1 MKEKCCC
8 PAAITPGLDVQGIT
22 QADQIARLAYL
33 QKETADGLTAETAA
47 RVAADEQIAGQ
58 ATAGDAANKAL
69 IDSLDTEVGQLQS
82 EFGTLETN
90 VSELGTKVQQ
100 QGSLI
105 AANGVDITSQGE
117 RISALE
123 DVTTLPVTLYLTQKL
138 VDGGWTNDSTF
149 ATSMEYSA
157 RNGNFLDIEMSI
169 TPTTAILAST
179 TVYRVIYTF
188 QIPTA
193 WQKFLPS
200 ERLYSW
206 SGPVPAALTSSS
218 LTLAINTTSD
228 VTGCAYTALS
238 KLSGTNNASL
248 TISFRP
254 PAIGN
259 AFSGKYQIRAL
270 IPIVPRASG

>member
-47 RVAADEQIAGQ
+47 RTRADEQIIGQ
-58 ATAGDAANKAL
+58 LVAGDAANKKL
-69 IDSLDTEVGQLQS
+69 IDSVDAEVGQLQS
-82 EFGTLETN
+82 EYGTLETN

-100 QGSLI
+100 QGNLI

-117 RISALE
+117 RISFLE
-123 DVTTLPVTLYLTQKL
+123 DVTTLPVILSVRQKL
-138 VDGGWTNDSTF
+138 VDGTWTNDTTFST
-149 ATSMEYSA
+149 SIDYCA
-157 RNGNFLDIEMSI
+157 RNGNFLDVELGVS
-169 TPTTAILAST
+169 PTTAILAST
-179 TVYRVIYTF
+179 TVYRVGYAF
-188 QIPTA
+188 QIPTD

-200 ERLYSW
+200 ATSYSW
-206 SGPVPAALTSSS
+206 YGPVSAALVSSS
-218 LTLAINTTSD
+218 LNLAISTTSD
-228 VTGCAYTALS
+228 ITGCAYAAFVKPSATN
-238 KLSGTNNASL
+238 SGTI

-259 AFSGKYQIRAL
+259 AFNGIYQIRAL